1 MVGKKPN
8 KLPTPLTNRTIVMGG
23 EGAEVPHTEE
33 KHGLQERRWGLSRS
47 VEIPLQTSGKGFGGL
62 DTSKRSTQPR
72 LGQAWAL
79 WARCLQQA
87 PPGSSPGPAC
97 CSLEAR
103 DGAPSA
109 LPLCPGW
116 AVPPSGA
123 VGHRRVQR
131 WTRCDTHS
139 FNCTYTKEGE
149 AVGLLREGSRGCCCR
164 QWWVPR

>member
-1 MVGKKPN
+1 MGVG
-8 KLPTPLTNRTIVMGG
+8 RGQRS
-23 EGAEVPHTEE
+23 HT
-33 KHGLQERRWGLSRS
+33 RRRSTVSRS
-47 VEIPLQTSGKGFGGL
+47 GGGGRVGAWRFHYKPAARVPGGL
-62 DTSKRSTQPR
+62 GTSRRSTQPR
-72 LGQAWAL
+72 LGQAWHFR
-79 WARCLQQA
+79 ARCLQQA

-116 AVPPSGA
+116 ALPPSGA
-123 VGHRRVQR
+123 VGHGRVQHWR
-131 WTRCDTHS
+131 RCDTHG